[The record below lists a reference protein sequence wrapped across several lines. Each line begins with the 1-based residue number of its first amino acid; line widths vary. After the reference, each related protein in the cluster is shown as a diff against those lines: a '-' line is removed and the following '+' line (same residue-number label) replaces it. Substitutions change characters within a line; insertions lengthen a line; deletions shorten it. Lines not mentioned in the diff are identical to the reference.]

1 MVFHLCLCQEINFP
15 MVPFFLKCFPVE
27 TLNSGL
33 AWFWPG
39 LLQIWMG
46 CHWAGIV
53 HMSDL
58 SHAIKT
64 HNLAHT
70 GFLIMGKKTFFFKL
84 KISPSS
90 LLLLKF
96 FSLSLSLSFL
106 NRHKHKFYPIF
117 YLFSAHLFPLGPSNL
132 THSHQFVRCSINHF
146 KDVGFAF

>member
-1 MVFHLCLCQEINFP
+1 

-64 HNLAHT
+64 HNLVHT
-70 GFLIMGKKTFFFKL
+70 GFLIMGKNFFFQAQNFSI
-84 KISPSS
+84 ISSFVEV
-90 LLLLKF
+90 LLES
-96 FSLSLSLSFL
+96 FSLSLSLSLSLPFL
-106 NRHKHKFYPIF
+106 NRHRHKFYPIF